1 MCLYDA
7 FDCHC
12 RPVCASGCSTGN
24 TVTSIPRYIAGPI
37 GPQGPVG
44 PQGPQGEV
52 GPQGETGPAG
62 PQGEQGI
69 QGIQGEVGPAGPQG
83 EQGIQGIQGEVGP
96 QGPQG
101 PQGEPGVVTPA
112 AAVADLVVTDATVAE
127 VAATVNEIL
136 AALRAAGLMET

>member
-44 PQGPQGEV
+44 PQGPQGE
-52 GPQGETGPAG
+52 TGPAG
-62 PQGEQGI
+62 PQGPQGI
-69 QGIQGEVGPAGPQG
+69 QG

-101 PQGEPGVVTPA
+101 EPGTVTPGT
-112 AAVADLVVTDATVAE
+112 AVADLVVTGVTAEE
-127 VAATVNEIL
+127 VAVTVNELL
-136 AALRAAGLMET
+136 ASLRAAGLLET